1 MLSELHLKYNTNM
14 DISTWKK
21 RLEELPLGNL
31 YLYQEIGS
39 TNLEAEALV
48 LKDAPHLSLVLADSQ
63 ITGKGRQGR
72 TWVTRAGKAL
82 AFSLILFPKS
92 GQLEPESLGRLS
104 GLAALAVAETLQD
117 KFGLPAQ
124 IKWPNDVLVSRKKVA
139 GVLVDVHWQGD
150 RVQHVVLGIGINVN
164 QGSVPEEIPLNFPA
178 TSLEE
183 AAGNKF
189 SRLDLLVNILESLLR
204 WYSKIQDPALI
215 QSWNACLA
223 FKNEQVMLTNETSV
237 IDQGIITGIAED
249 GSLILLSANGEER
262 LYHSGEIQLRL
273 VDRS

>member
-1 MLSELHLKYNTNM
+1 M
-14 DISTWKK
+14 DIGTWRK

-82 AFSLILFPKS
+82 AFSLILLPKS

-150 RVQHVVLGIGINVN
+150 RVQHVVLGVGINVN
-164 QGSVPEEIPLNFPA
+164 QGSVPDQISLNFPA

-183 AAGNKF
+183 AAGSEF
-189 SRLDLLVNILESLLR
+189 SRLDLLVQILESLLR
-204 WYSKIQDPALI
+204 WYSKIQDPVLI
-215 QSWNACLA
+215 QSWNTCLA
-223 FKNEQVMLTNETSV
+223 FKNEEVILTNEKSV

-249 GSLILLSANGEER
+249 GSLSLLSANGQER